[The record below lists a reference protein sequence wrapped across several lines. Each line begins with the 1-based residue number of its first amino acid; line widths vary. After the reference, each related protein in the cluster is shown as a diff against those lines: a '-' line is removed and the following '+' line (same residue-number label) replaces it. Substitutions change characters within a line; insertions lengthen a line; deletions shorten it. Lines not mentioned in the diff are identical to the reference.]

1 MEENLYMTNHL
12 PFKADHVGSFLRTEA
27 IKQAREAYSKGKID
41 CASLKEVEDREIEKL
56 VQKQI
61 EVGLKTITD
70 GEFRRIIWHHDFFSG
85 FDGIEM
91 IKNERKRTFGGRN
104 KPKPITVIITG
115 KIKTNNHYMI
125 EHFKFLKNAV
135 DKYGDGTQI
144 AKFAI
149 PAPSVIMYRSI
160 SDNEK
165 DIYPNAREL
174 FYDLGVAYQKVVKT
188 LYEAGCR
195 YIQFDDT
202 TFTAFND
209 PTFTNRMMDSTG
221 LNKDEILD
229 LIIETTNYALQDKPD
244 DLISTV
250 HMCRGNFNS
259 KHLHTDGGYDYVAP
273 IFDQLNYNAFFL
285 EYDDERSGGFEPLK
299 MIKRRDREVVL
310 GLFTSKFPKLEEP
323 EAIDERIKEASQF
336 IPLEN
341 LAISPQ
347 CGFASS
353 EEGNVLTEGEQW
365 KKIKHIIK
373 IAESV
378 WGQST
383 VNN

>member
-1 MEENLYMTNHL
+1 MANKL
-12 PFKADHVGSFLRTEA
+12 PLKGDHVGSFLRTES
-27 IKQAREAYSKGKID
+27 IKQARAAYAKGEID
-41 CASLKEVEDREIEKL
+41 KASLKEVEDREIEKL

-85 FDGIEM
+85 FEGIEL
-91 IKNERKRTFGGRN
+91 IKNERKATFGGGH
-104 KPKPITVIITG
+104 KPKPITIVITD
-115 KIKTNNHYMI
+115 KIKNHHHYMI
-125 EHFKFLKNAV
+125 EHFKFLKEAV
-135 DKYGDGTQI
+135 DKYGDGTQV

-160 SDNEK
+160 NEK
-165 DIYPNAREL
+165 EKEVYPNAVDM
-174 FYDLGVAYQKVVKT
+174 FHDLGVAYRQVVNA

-209 PTFTNRMMDSTG
+209 PTFTKRMMDSTG
-221 LNKDEILD
+221 LSKDEILD
-229 LIIETTNYALQDKPD
+229 LIIKTTNDALQDKPE
-244 DLISTV
+244 DLITTV
-250 HMCRGNFNS
+250 HMCRGNFRS
-259 KHLHTDGGYDYVAP
+259 KHLHTNGGYDYVAP
-273 IFDQLNYNAFFL
+273 IFDQLHYDAFFL

-299 MIKRRDREVVL
+299 YIQRRDVEIVL
-310 GLFTSKFPKLEEP
+310 GLITSKFPELEDP
-323 EAIDERIKEASQF
+323 FVIKERIKEASQF

-353 EEGNVLTEGEQW
+353 EEGNVLTEEEQW
-365 KKIKHIIK
+365 NKIKHMIQ
-373 IAESV
+373 IADRVWRKVSV
-378 WGQST
+378 
-383 VNN
+383 NK